1 MHYYYRVGYQKHH
14 QFISSRT
21 ADFQKRLFNVG
32 PVMNGYGRG
41 SKKLGVPT
49 ANLPHFDKE
58 IRESALS
65 HGVYFGWGYLP
76 NEREISGCVVNIG
89 RSPTFVDQVAAA

>member
-1 MHYYYRVGYQKHH
+1 
-14 QFISSRT
+14 
-21 ADFQKRLFNVG
+21 
-32 PVMNGYGRG
+32 MNGYGRG

-58 IRESALS
+58 LKESALS
-65 HGVYFGWGYLP
+65 NGVYFGWGYLP
-76 NEREISGCVVNIG
+76 NEREVLGCVVNIG